1 VLFIFIKKLFLSLKL
16 KLVVMDNPGKN
27 RILILLFVGVFMGS
41 LDIGI
46 VGPALPSI
54 QNFFVVD
61 ERVLSWVFTIYILFF
76 MLGTPVMAKLSDI
89 YGRKAIY
96 ILDILL
102 FTIGSIVTITSFSFE
117 MLLVGRAIQ
126 GLGAGGIFPVANAFI
141 GDIFPPEK
149 RGGALGILSS
159 VWGWSSVM
167 GPLLGGLLLQYGW
180 QWLFII
186 NLPITIAVIV
196 GSIYILP
203 KGERNPEI
211 TFDWLGIIVL
221 GALVTFLAY
230 GINQIDTN
238 HFTSSI
244 LSWDVLPYLVLSV
257 ILLPLLWKIEK
268 KVQNPLIQVDLF
280 RNREVRL
287 VNSIMVGTGL
297 VQASTIFIPAFVI
310 VALAFS
316 SQLASFMLVPLVLTM
331 ALGAPVIGR
340 LLDKYGSR
348 NIMLIGSLAMAVG
361 LFTLSMFSE
370 TSYIVILASIL
381 IGVGMSTTI
390 GSPPRY
396 IMLVESPPSE
406 RASGQALLNIITSVG
421 QLVGGALVGAFI
433 GSYAGEL
440 VGYQYAYIFIGV
452 VAIVMTLLAAG
463 LKRKEEQVK
472 SGY

>member
-1 VLFIFIKKLFLSLKL
+1 MKL
-16 KLVVMDNPGKN
+16 KLVFMEDQGKN

-54 QNFFVVD
+54 QSFFTVD
-61 ERVLSWVFTIYILFF
+61 DRLLSWVFTIYILFF
-76 MLGTPVMAKLSDI
+76 MLGTPLMAKLSDI
-89 YGRKAIY
+89 YGRKSIY

-102 FTIGSIVTITSFSFE
+102 FTIGSIATITSFSFE

-196 GSIYILP
+196 GSFYILP
-203 KGERNPEI
+203 RGEKNPEI
-211 TFDWLGIIVL
+211 TFDWQGIIVL
-221 GALVTFLAY
+221 GFLVTFLAY

-244 LSWDVLPYLVLSV
+244 LSLDVLPYLVLSV
-257 ILLPLLWKIEK
+257 ILLPILWKIEK
-268 KVQNPLIQVDLF
+268 KSKNPLIQVDLF
-280 RNREVRL
+280 HSREVRL

-297 VQASTIFIPAFVI
+297 VQASTVFIPAFVI
-310 VALAFS
+310 TALTFS
-316 SQLASFMLVPLVLTM
+316 TQEASFMLIPLVLTM

-340 LLDKYGSR
+340 LLDKFGSR
-348 NIMLIGSLAMAVG
+348 NIMLIGSMSMTVG
-361 LFTLSMFSE
+361 LFTASVFAE
-370 TSYIVILASIL
+370 TFYILIVASIL

-406 RASGQALLNIITSVG
+406 RASGQALLNIITSSG

-452 VAIVMTLLAAG
+452 VAIVMALLAAG
-463 LKRKEEQVK
+463 LKSKDEQVK
-472 SGY
+472 SAY

>member
-1 VLFIFIKKLFLSLKL
+1 MVTK
-16 KLVVMDNPGKN
+16 GKN

-54 QNFFVVD
+54 QSFFTVD
-61 ERVLSWVFTIYILFF
+61 DRILSWVFTIYILFF

-89 YGRKAIY
+89 YGRKAVY

-102 FTIGSIVTITSFSFE
+102 FTIGSVVTITSISFE

-141 GDIFPPEK
+141 GDLFPPEK

-180 QWLFII
+180 QWLFIV

-196 GSIYILP
+196 GSLYILP
-203 KGERNPEI
+203 SGNKNPEI
-211 TFDWLGIIVL
+211 TFDWHGIIVL
-221 GALVTFLAY
+221 GVLVTFLAY

-238 HFTSSI
+238 HFTSSL
-244 LSWDVLPYLVLSV
+244 LSGDVLPYLILSA
-257 ILLPLLWKIEK
+257 LFALLLWKIEK
-268 KVQNPLIQVDLF
+268 KAKDPLIQVHLF
-280 RNREVRL
+280 KSREVRL

-297 VQASTIFIPAFVI
+297 VQASTVFIPAFVI
-310 VALAFS
+310 TSLAFS
-316 SQLASFMLVPLVLTM
+316 SQEASFMLVPLVLTM
-331 ALGAPVIGR
+331 ALGAPVIGK
-340 LLDKYGSR
+340 LLDKFGSR
-348 NIMLIGSLAMAVG
+348 NIMVIGSIAMAVG
-361 LFTLSMFSE
+361 LFTAGIFSE
-370 TSYIVILASIL
+370 TFYILILASIL

-440 VGYQYAYIFIGV
+440 VGYQYAYVFIGV

-463 LKRKEEQVK
+463 LKSKDEQVK